1 MIEKTIFVGKYFT
14 DLESID
20 STNSFAAEL
29 VKKNNANHGMIV
41 FTTNQTRGKGQR
53 EKVWESEPKKNL
65 TFSLIIKTD
74 FLLVSEQFFLSMAI
88 SNAVLEY
95 FNKKLEGLDAK
106 ALVKWPND
114 VLINDKKAAG
124 ILIENTIN
132 TNSLGWSIVGIGIN
146 LNQEKFNLLHPTN
159 FLPVSLKHYLKKELN
174 IYSELELLAEYLEK
188 WIFKLSNREFI
199 YILETYQHCLWNAG
213 RAIKFENRD
222 HEVINGIFLDI
233 DESGTPKIIDSNGKT
248 YYFSETK
255 SIIYK

>member
-14 DLESID
+14 DLEYID

-53 EKVWESEPKKNL
+53 EKVWVSEPKKNL

-95 FNKKLEGLDAK
+95 LNKKLEGLDAT

-114 VLINDKKAAG
+114 VLINDKKVAG

-146 LNQEKFNLLHPTN
+146 LNQEKFDLLHPTN
-159 FLPVSLKHYLKKELN
+159 FLPISLKHLLKKELN
-174 IYSELELLAEYLEK
+174 IYSELELLAEYIEK
-188 WIFKLSNREFI
+188 WIFKLSNREFK
-199 YILETYQHCLWNAG
+199 YVLERYKHCLWNTG

-222 HEVINGIFLDI
+222 NEIITGVFLDI

>member
-1 MIEKTIFVGKYFT
+1 MVDKTIFVGKYFKE
-14 DLESID
+14 LESVD

-29 VKKNNANHGMIV
+29 VKKNEAKHGMIV
-41 FTTNQTRGKGQR
+41 FTTHQTNGKGQR
-53 EKVWESEPKKNL
+53 EKVWNSEPKKNL
-65 TFSLIIKTD
+65 TFSLTIKTD
-74 FLLVSEQFFLSMAI
+74 FLLVSEQFLLSMAI
-88 SNAVLEY
+88 SNAVWEY
-95 FNKKLEGLDAK
+95 VSKKLEGLDAT
-106 ALVKWPND
+106 VFIKWPND
-114 VLINDKKAAG
+114 ILINNQKVAG

-132 TNSLGWSIVGIGIN
+132 TYSLGWSIVGIGIN

-199 YILETYQHCLWNAG
+199 CILETYKHCLWNAG

-222 HEVINGIFLDI
+222 NEIITGIFLDI